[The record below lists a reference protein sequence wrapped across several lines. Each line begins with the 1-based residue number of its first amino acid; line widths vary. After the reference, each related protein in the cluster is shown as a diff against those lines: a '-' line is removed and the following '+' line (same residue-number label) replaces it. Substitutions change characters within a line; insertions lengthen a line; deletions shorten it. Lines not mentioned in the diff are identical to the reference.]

1 MLVEIIKMMVQI
13 IVQMVDGYGE
23 NDGEDHHHD
32 IDGWEDEQKK
42 DKVGDDEIRF
52 SHTFSANDPCP
63 TLNSPSLSVFHSC
76 IVLRY
81 VEISK
86 YHTSAIQH
94 AVINV
99 TILIIIIIACFVNLD
114 VFDLVKDAA
123 VCPRHYDLCLQFFI
137 LLESFRIL
145 KKAIRQTS
153 SVMNSSLIWKSWI
166 FLMSIPSFTWFF
178 NICWDDVHSFHII
191 KLFNLGILR

>member
-1 MLVEIIKMMVQI
+1 MLEMVVDVAMMTVEIMSMMVEFMMMLVEIIKMMVQI

-99 TILIIIIIACFVNLD
+99 TIIIIACLVNLD
-114 VFDLVKDAA
+114 VVDLVKDAA
-123 VCPRHYDLCLQFFI
+123 VCPRHKDFCLQFF
-137 LLESFRIL
+137 LGRKVLEFQ
-145 KKAIRQTS
+145 KKAIR
-153 SVMNSSLIWKSWI
+153 
-166 FLMSIPSFTWFF
+166 
-178 NICWDDVHSFHII
+178 
-191 KLFNLGILR
+191 

>member
-1 MLVEIIKMMVQI
+1 MVQFMIMLVEIIKMMVQI

-99 TILIIIIIACFVNLD
+99 TIIIIIIIACFVNLG
-114 VFDLVKDAA
+114 VVDLVEDAA
-123 VCPRHYDLCLQFFI
+123 VSPRHYDLCLQFFSRS
-137 LLESFRIL
+137 ESFRIS
-145 KKAIRQTS
+145 KKRLSGKPQVWWTPHWSGSRGS
-153 SVMNSSLIWKSWI
+153 S
-166 FLMSIPSFTWFF
+166 
-178 NICWDDVHSFHII
+178 
-191 KLFNLGILR
+191 